1 MPTTLRNTD
10 ILFNDTTTLSTG
22 GGAGSNTTN
31 GYRVLPGGI
40 ILQWG
45 SNTGSKD
52 VWTTVNF
59 SVSFPNA
66 CFGVQCTV
74 NNGQRN
80 SAGDKQD
87 ATYTQSTTTSSFQL
101 MCNYETTGSANV
113 AWLAV
118 GY

>member
-1 MPTTLRNTD
+1 MPTTLRQTD
-10 ILFNDTTTLSTG
+10 ILFNDGTTLSTG
-22 GGAGSNTTN
+22 GSGSFGGN

-45 SNTGSKD
+45 SNGGGKD
-52 VWTTVNF
+52 YWTQINF
-59 SVSFPNA
+59 SYTFPNA

-74 NNGQRN
+74 NNGHRN
-80 SAGDKQD
+80 WAGDKQD
-87 ATYTQSTTTSSFQL
+87 AHYTQAITTTGFQL
-101 MCNYETTGSANV
+101 MCNYETSGSANV